1 MCDVFDSLT
10 DGEHLTR
17 NLPSRK
23 HGLGGDGLSF
33 THSVSEALQERPV
46 STYLPLNEVEAPPGF
61 SYSVDSSRSM
71 LSGPRSWP
79 LRDPEEAALL
89 KHYVDRIAIFVSDA
103 TVD

>member
-23 HGLGGDGLSF
+23 HGLGGDGQSF

-46 STYLPLNEVEAPPGF
+46 STYLPLNEVEAPPGSATRWIAAEACF
-61 SYSVDSSRSM
+61 QDHAR
-71 LSGPRSWP
+71 GP
-79 LRDPEEAALL
+79 
-89 KHYVDRIAIFVSDA
+89 
-103 TVD
+103 